1 MPNMKTLSD
10 MNEMLVAYL
19 EATKDVEQIVEVN
32 SYVVNI
38 DNECVCSY
46 TYLDSH
52 YFEHTTTETIK
63 LWDFL
68 CFLYSVASDK

>member
-1 MPNMKTLSD
+1 MKSLSD
-10 MNEMLVAYL
+10 MSEMLVAYL
-19 EATKDVEQIVEVN
+19 EATKDVEAVVKVD

-38 DNECVCSY
+38 DNECVCTY
-46 TYLDSH
+46 TYVDSH

-68 CFLYSVASDK
+68 CFLYSTATDK